1 MALADRYHEIMTL
14 RNEAF
19 HKYGVRQA
27 TGLFSP
33 PSRISWPALTL
44 NTPHVPALRIG
55 PMYFGDN
62 PPIKSIAEARLMAM
76 GSPVSILEIGPGK
89 GTLSNYF
96 LKKHPEHIRAYYGLE
111 RDPHVMGPYTRIA
124 DVSEINEEL
133 HLLIASE
140 VAEHM
145 TADHFFYD
153 LLLPAKS
160 KLSSGGALV
169 MGVPNPLSAKGIFL
183 DFTHVQAYPWYDLYA
198 ILRLAFKKVE
208 VYRTF
213 YLWSMQRLATL
224 LPRIALSKL
233 MELDWCDGIACV
245 ASEPFVD

>member
-111 RDPHVMGPYTRIA
+111 RDPSRHGTV
-124 DVSEINEEL
+124 
-133 HLLIASE
+133 H
-140 VAEHM
+140 
-145 TADHFFYD
+145 
-153 LLLPAKS
+153 
-160 KLSSGGALV
+160 
-169 MGVPNPLSAKGIFL
+169 
-183 DFTHVQAYPWYDLYA
+183 
-198 ILRLAFKKVE
+198 
-208 VYRTF
+208 
-213 YLWSMQRLATL
+213 
-224 LPRIALSKL
+224 
-233 MELDWCDGIACV
+233 
-245 ASEPFVD
+245 